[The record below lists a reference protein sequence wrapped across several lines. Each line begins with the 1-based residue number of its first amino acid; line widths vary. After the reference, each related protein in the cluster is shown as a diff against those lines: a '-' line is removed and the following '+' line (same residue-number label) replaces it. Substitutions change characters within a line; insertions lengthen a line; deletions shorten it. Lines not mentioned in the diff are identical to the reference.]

1 MTRKIIRNRYL
12 LLMFLPCLLYFL
24 IYRYLPMFGIVVA
37 FLDYNPYAGLFKSA
51 WVGLGHFADFFS
63 SPYAWRTIRNTL
75 VLSSL
80 SLIFTFPAPIV
91 FALLLN
97 EIRIAGYKRII
108 QSVTY
113 FPYFLSYSI
122 VAGLVVQ
129 FVAPEGILNQILG
142 ELFGMSPVRFLD
154 RPEFFRPIYLTTS
167 IWKGLGFGAII
178 YLAAIA
184 GIDQQLYE
192 AATMDGAGRFRRM
205 WHVTVAGIAPTIIVL
220 FLLNI
225 GHILSVGMELVLLLY
240 SPLTYETADVIDTF
254 IYRRG
259 LVGGTG
265 GVNLGLGAAVGLFK
279 SAVGLVMVLMAN
291 SVARRL
297 TETSLW

>member
-1 MTRKIIRNRYL
+1 VAKSLVPNRWL
-12 LLMFLPCLLYFL
+12 LLMFLPCLLYFVV
-24 IYRYLPMFGIVVA
+24 YRYLPMFGIVVA
-37 FLDYNPYAGLFKSA
+37 FLDYNPYAGLFRSA
-51 WVGLGHFADFFS
+51 WVGLRHFADFFGS
-63 SPYAWRTIRNTL
+63 AYAWRTIRNTL

-80 SLIFTFPAPIV
+80 SLAFAFPAPIV
-91 FALLLN
+91 LALLLN
-97 EIRIAGYKRII
+97 EVRSKAYKSVI

-129 FVAPEGILNQILG
+129 FVAPEGVVNQVLRDV
-142 ELFGMSPVRFLD
+142 FGRQPVRFLD
-154 RPEFFRPIYLTTS
+154 LPGFFRPIYITVS
-167 IWKGLGFGAII
+167 VWKGLGFGAII

-192 AATMDGAGRFRRM
+192 AATVDGAGRFQKMR
-205 WHVTVAGIAPTIIVL
+205 HVTVAGIAPTVIVI

-254 IYRRG
+254 SYRRG

-265 GVNLGLGAAVGLFK
+265 GVNFGLGAAVGLFK
-279 SAVGLVMVLMAN
+279 SAVGLALILVAN
-291 SVARRL
+291 RIARRV